1 LTGAIAGFAPGIIYT
16 STVVEDSRLCI
27 ECRVAALQARR
38 ARQGRARSR
47 RGNPAARSARKWH
60 FRFRSPSL
68 GNLRP
73 PILPLER
80 AQAKCSQTELKKLHE
95 GVNSQIMRPKKI
107 ILCVDDN
114 EQELSVLK
122 FMLTTNGYRVVSASN
137 GQEAI
142 GVFAETPVDLVL
154 ADFAM
159 PQMNGCQLVDRLKQ
173 IASHVPMILL
183 GDPQRMA
190 GEMHAADALL
200 AKKNCSPQELLERI
214 KVMSARKRG
223 PRKGSQR
230 QVPVVELAVA
240 S

>member
-1 LTGAIAGFAPGIIYT
+1 
-16 STVVEDSRLCI
+16 
-27 ECRVAALQARR
+27 
-38 ARQGRARSR
+38 
-47 RGNPAARSARKWH
+47 
-60 FRFRSPSL
+60 
-68 GNLRP
+68 
-73 PILPLER
+73 
-80 AQAKCSQTELKKLHE
+80 
-95 GVNSQIMRPKKI
+95 MRPKKI

-122 FMLTTNGYRVVSASN
+122 FMLATNGYRVVSASN

-142 GVFAETPVDLVL
+142 GIFAETPVDLVL
-154 ADFAM
+154 ADSGL
-159 PQMNGCQLVDRLKQ
+159 PQMSGSQLVERLKQ

-230 QVPVVELAVA
+230 LAPVMEMELAVA